1 MGRVINTNSPGKRRS
16 FYMRT
21 IAEILRRLSQKS
33 EVDDEVRD
41 MVAMLVF
48 ALREI
53 DGTVLESIEAWE
65 KRNYWKK
72 ADDFQQKWWW
82 ASQMAGKI
90 EKMARAKSWD
100 QLPDVMVKLLPRV
113 ADIQINKMM
122 RDASTWE
129 GAYEK
134 LIEEPEKS

>member
-16 FYMRT
+16 FHMRT

-33 EVDDEVRD
+33 QIDDEVRD
-41 MVAMLVF
+41 MVAMIVF
-48 ALREI
+48 SLREI
-53 DGTVLESIEAWE
+53 DSTVLESIEAWE

-82 ASQMAGKI
+82 ASQMANNI
-90 EKMARAKSWD
+90 EKMVRTDAWE
-100 QLPDVMVKLLPRV
+100 QLPDFMVKLLPQV

-122 RDASTWE
+122 RNASTWE
-129 GAYEK
+129 GAYDK
-134 LIEEPEKS
+134 LVEEPEKS